1 MNELITFKGSND
13 GLILVI
19 TKKANFNQIKEA
31 LSKKLASCS
40 NFFEANTTI
49 LLKDDKFSQEE
60 QNILADILKQYQLN
74 LKIVA
79 VDKTATNQHCSAQN
93 PPLIIKRT
101 VRGGEEIFS
110 KGSIVIEGN
119 VNPGA
124 KIIAGGNIDIHGHCR
139 GIVYAGAYGDIN
151 SYIIADKL
159 SPLQIRIAH
168 LIARAPDTSEN
179 ITDNK
184 KSSTPEKAIICD
196 NTIILEPFNREN

>member
-49 LLKDDKFSQEE
+49 L
-60 QNILADILKQYQLN
+60 

-168 LIARAPDTSEN
+168 LIARAPDNSEN

-184 KSSTPEKAIICD
+184 KSSTPEKAIIYD

>member
-19 TKKANFNQIKEA
+19 APKVNFNQIKEA
-31 LSKKLASCS
+31 LNKKLASCS

-60 QNILADILKQYQLN
+60 QTILADILKQYQLN

-79 VDKTATNQHCSAQN
+79 VDKTTTNQHCSAQN

-110 KGSIVIEGN
+110 KGSIIIEGN

-168 LIARAPDTSEN
+168 LIARAPDNSEN
-179 ITDNK
+179 ITDN

-196 NTIILEPFNREN
+196 NTIILEPFNREI

>member
-1 MNELITFKGSND
+1 MYELISFKGSND

-74 LKIVA
+74 LKIVT

-139 GIVYAGAYGDIN
+139 GIVYAGAYGD
-151 SYIIADKL
+151 DKL

-168 LIARAPDTSEN
+168 LIASAPDNSEN

>member
-1 MNELITFKGSND
+1 MFS
-13 GLILVI
+13 
-19 TKKANFNQIKEA
+19 TKSAINHQ
-31 LSKKLASCS
+31 
-40 NFFEANTTI
+40 T
-49 LLKDDKFSQEE
+49 
-60 QNILADILKQYQLN
+60 
-74 LKIVA
+74 
-79 VDKTATNQHCSAQN
+79 HCTWRRRN
-93 PPLIIKRT
+93 
-101 VRGGEEIFS
+101 FS

-168 LIARAPDTSEN
+168 LIARAPDNSEN
-179 ITDNK
+179 ITDN

>member
-60 QNILADILKQYQLN
+60 QNILSDILKQYQLN

-124 KIIAGGNIDIHGHCR
+124 KMGWKLVIITLFVITGTFIFSALVADVILKLT
-139 GIVYAGAYGDIN
+139 GAI
-151 SYIIADKL
+151 
-159 SPLQIRIAH
+159 
-168 LIARAPDTSEN
+168 
-179 ITDNK
+179 
-184 KSSTPEKAIICD
+184 
-196 NTIILEPFNREN
+196 

>member
-74 LKIVA
+74 LKIVS

-168 LIARAPDTSEN
+168 LIARAPDNSEN
-179 ITDNK
+179 ITDN

-196 NTIILEPFNREN
+196 NTIILEPFNREI

>member
-31 LSKKLASCS
+31 LNKKLASCS

-74 LKIVA
+74 LKIIA

-101 VRGGEEIFS
+101 VRGGRRNF
-110 KGSIVIEGN
+110 
-119 VNPGA
+119 
-124 KIIAGGNIDIHGHCR
+124 
-139 GIVYAGAYGDIN
+139 
-151 SYIIADKL
+151 
-159 SPLQIRIAH
+159 
-168 LIARAPDTSEN
+168 
-179 ITDNK
+179 
-184 KSSTPEKAIICD
+184 
-196 NTIILEPFNREN
+196 F

>member
-101 VRGGEEIFS
+101 VRGGEEIFLKALS
-110 KGSIVIEGN
+110 SLKEMSILVLKSYLVEILIFMVI
-119 VNPGA
+119 VVA
-124 KIIAGGNIDIHGHCR
+124 
-139 GIVYAGAYGDIN
+139 
-151 SYIIADKL
+151 L
-159 SPLQIRIAH
+159 SM
-168 LIARAPDTSEN
+168 
-179 ITDNK
+179 
-184 KSSTPEKAIICD
+184 
-196 NTIILEPFNREN
+196 LEPMAILILI

>member
-40 NFFEANTTI
+40 NFFEDNTTI
-49 LLKDDKFSQEE
+49 MLKDNNFSQQEK
-60 QNILADILKQYQLN
+60 NILTNILKQYQLN
-74 LKIVA
+74 LKIVDA
-79 VDKTATNQHCSAQN
+79 EKENSIQHSSAKN

-110 KGSIVIEGN
+110 KGSIIIEGN

-168 LIARAPDTSEN
+168 LIARAPDNSEKAN
-179 ITDNK
+179 NNVA
-184 KSSTPEKAIICD
+184 SPEKAIICD

>member
-1 MNELITFKGSND
+1 M
-13 GLILVI
+13 
-19 TKKANFNQIKEA
+19 
-31 LSKKLASCS
+31 
-40 NFFEANTTI
+40 
-49 LLKDDKFSQEE
+49 LKDDKFSQEE

-93 PPLIIKRT
+93 PPINHQTHCTWR
-101 VRGGEEIFS
+101 RRNFS

-168 LIARAPDTSEN
+168 LN
-179 ITDNK
+179 
-184 KSSTPEKAIICD
+184 C
-196 NTIILEPFNREN
+196 

>member
-79 VDKTATNQHCSAQN
+79 VDKTATNQHCSIPAGQSIKMKSKSA
-93 PPLIIKRT
+93 LISEHKAT
-101 VRGGEEIFS
+101 TCS
-110 KGSIVIEGN
+110 
-119 VNPGA
+119 
-124 KIIAGGNIDIHGHCR
+124 
-139 GIVYAGAYGDIN
+139 GDTA
-151 SYIIADKL
+151 SL
-159 SPLQIRIAH
+159 S
-168 LIARAPDTSEN
+168 
-179 ITDNK
+179 
-184 KSSTPEKAIICD
+184 
-196 NTIILEPFNREN
+196 FV